1 MINYSTRT
9 AAAALGIE
17 EKALDNVLSRDAAK
31 PHHGGRQG
39 LSRRLTF
46 DSLLELAIAF
56 ILKRELGIP
65 ITRGLELAAHIARDP
80 NGTAPLGA
88 IGTLRLD
95 TTSLR
100 NTLSNSLA
108 AALEDTSTPRRGR
121 PPTQTAASNEGRDA
135 S

>member
-9 AAAALGIE
+9 AVAALGIE
-17 EKALDNVLSRDAAK
+17 EKALDNVLSREATK
-31 PHHGGRQG
+31 PHQGGVQG

-56 ILKRELGIP
+56 ILKRELGVP
-65 ITRGLELAAHIARDP
+65 ISRGLELATEIACDP
-80 NGTAPLGA
+80 NGTASLGA

-100 NTLSNSLA
+100 NTLSSSLA
-108 AALEDTSTPRRGR
+108 VALEDTSTPRRGR
-121 PPTQTAASNEGRDA
+121 PPTQTAATNEGRDA